1 MVNLSHVTMK
11 QLRAFVAVYRAR
23 GLASAAAQ
31 LAVTP
36 SAVSVLLR
44 QLEDSLSTR
53 FFDRTTR
60 SLQPTA
66 AAHEAI
72 GLAERILQS
81 VEMLESS
88 CRDLSARRRGE
99 IRLAVTPAI
108 GAALVPGAVRAFTQ
122 KYPDIQVVIDDCAPD
137 QFLSRILTDQVEF
150 GIGTPEDATPDIQL
164 RSLVDDHLCVVC
176 TADHPLAA
184 RKQVRWSDLAGVPV
198 IAVRPGYGV
207 RRVIDRVAAAARVD
221 LKIVNEVHFMASIMW
236 MVSSGLGVSI
246 VPSALVA
253 TSEFDNLVGRTLVA
267 PKVSRSISI
276 VSRRGRSLSPACRTF
291 TELLERDLAEARGLH
306 ARARRTGRRVAGSAE
321 PGSPPHGVR
330 R

>member
-1 MVNLSHVTMK
+1 MNALSRLTMK
-11 QLRAFVAVYRAR
+11 QLRAFVAVYRSRAL
-23 GLASAAAQ
+23 GTAAAQ

-44 QLEDSLSTR
+44 QVEDSLSTR

-81 VEMLESS
+81 VEMLETS
-88 CRDLSARRRGE
+88 CRDLGERRRGE
-99 IRLAVTPAI
+99 IRIAVTPAI
-108 GAALVPGAVRAFTQ
+108 GAALVPRTVRAFTQ
-122 KYPDIQVVIDDCAPD
+122 AYPDIQVVIDDCAPD
-137 QFLSRILTDQVEF
+137 QFLGRILTEQVEF
-150 GIGTPEDATPDIQL
+150 GIGTPEEAPPEIQL

-176 TADHPLAA
+176 TDDHPFAA
-184 RKQVRWSDLAGVPV
+184 RPKVRWRDLAGVPV

-207 RRVIDRVAAAARVD
+207 RRVIDRVAAAERVD
-221 LKIVNEVHFMASIMW
+221 LRIVNEVHFMASIMW

-253 TSEFDNLVGRTLVA
+253 SSHFDNLVACSLVA
-267 PKVSRSISI
+267 PKVSRAISI
-276 VSRRGRSLSPACRTF
+276 VSRRGRSLSPACRSF
-291 TELLERDLAEARGLH
+291 TELLERDLSGVRKGEPKARGGGP
-306 ARARRTGRRVAGSAE
+306 RRNA
-321 PGSPPHGVR
+321 
-330 R
+330 